1 LSKQAFERKLEQI
14 EALRTAPEA
23 EAVPPLRKAL
33 RDRNNYAAGK
43 AARIVGERLL
53 EALHPDLIEAF
64 DRFLQ
69 DPVKTDPQCWAKNA
83 IAKSLKDLEHS
94 DAEVFIRG
102 IKHIQMEPVWG
113 SHQDTAA
120 TLRGTCAL
128 ALTACGLPAHE
139 VLLHL
144 VDLLADPE
152 AAARQDA
159 VRAVGQLG
167 TIEGTLL
174 LRLKA
179 MTGDEEPAVTGQCFS
194 ALIDMLP
201 REYLPFVSKFLK
213 SANRDLAMEAA
224 GALCATREP
233 EALPLIEAFW
243 NRLIDQEMK
252 RDLLILIGGSPN
264 PASVDLLRSAAE
276 STSGKLADQARELL
290 ARSRFAQG
298 S

>member
-1 LSKQAFERKLEQI
+1 M
-14 EALRTAPEA
+14 
-23 EAVPPLRKAL
+23 
-33 RDRNNYAAGK
+33 RDR
-43 AARIVGERLL
+43 
-53 EALHPDLIEAF
+53 
-64 DRFLQ
+64 
-69 DPVKTDPQCWAKNA
+69 
-83 IAKSLKDLEHS
+83 
-94 DAEVFIRG
+94 
-102 IKHIQMEPVWG
+102 
-113 SHQDTAA
+113 
-120 TLRGTCAL
+120 TLFTRL
-128 ALTACGLPAHE
+128 ALTACGLLAHE

-159 VRAVGQLG
+159 VRAVGRLG

-233 EALPLIEAFW
+233 GALPLIEAFW

-264 PASVDLLRSAAE
+264 PAIVSICCDPLRKV
-276 STSGKLADQARELL
+276 TSGKLADQARELL

>member
-14 EALRTAPEA
+14 EALRTVPEA
-23 EAVPPLRKAL
+23 EAIPLLCKAL

-53 EALHPDLIEAF
+53 HAMRPELIEAF

-69 DPVKTDPQCWAKNA
+69 DPVNTDPQCWAKNA
-83 IAKSLKDLEHS
+83 LAKSLKDLGHS
-94 DAEVFIRG
+94 DAEVYIRG
-102 IKHIQMEPVWG
+102 IRHIQLEPVWG
-113 SHQDTAA
+113 SLQDTAA
-120 TLRGTCAL
+120 TVRGTCAL

-144 VDLLADPE
+144 VDLLADRE

-179 MTGDEEPAVTGQCFS
+179 MSGDEESAVTGQCFS
-194 ALIDMLP
+194 VLIEMLP
-201 REYLPFVSKFLK
+201 RDYLPFVGKFLD

-224 GALCATREP
+224 GALCATRES

-243 NRLIDQEMK
+243 NRLIDQERK

-264 PASVDLLRSAAE
+264 PASVDLLRSIAE
-276 STSGKLADQARELL
+276 STSGQLAEQAREIL
-290 ARSRFAQG
+290 ARSRFAQR